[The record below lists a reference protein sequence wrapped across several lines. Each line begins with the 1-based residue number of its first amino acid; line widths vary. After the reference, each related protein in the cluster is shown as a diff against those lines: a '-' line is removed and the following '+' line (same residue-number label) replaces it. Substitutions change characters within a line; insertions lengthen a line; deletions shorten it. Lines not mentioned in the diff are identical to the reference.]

1 MRKRIVSP
9 LQCSMAEA
17 GFTLVELLM
26 VIAIIIVLL
35 ALILPTLQG
44 STDKRN
50 AAAVMK
56 SVENISSGL
65 IRYKADLGVYPAS
78 LQPLWDK
85 SVMLSNLTDYWK
97 GPYMDTPSKTTGT
110 SPAQDVADQFV
121 AGVTYHYVKLT
132 GSGGGTG
139 NCANCTQVGA
149 NNPTGADHTVQVL
162 AVPHDTAKAIL
173 DQMGNRICLSDA
185 NADTT
190 DVYFIVEETW

>member
-1 MRKRIVSP
+1 MRIKKRILGAS
-9 LQCSMAEA
+9 CES

-26 VIAIIIVLL
+26 VISIIIVLL

-44 STDKRN
+44 SSDKRN
-50 AAAVMK
+50 AAAIMK
-56 SVENISSGL
+56 TVENISSGL
-65 IRYKADLGVYPAS
+65 IRYKADLGSYPAA
-78 LQPLWDK
+78 LQLLWDK
-85 SVMLSNLTDYWK
+85 SVMPSTVTDYWK

-110 SPAQDVADQFV
+110 APAIDVADQFV

-162 AVPHDTAKAIL
+162 SVPHDTAKAIK
-173 DQMGNRICLSDA
+173 DQMGNRVCLSDG

-190 DVYFIVEETW
+190 DIYFIVEETW